1 MSLVFLKCIFL
12 IYCYW
17 EKGLGFY
24 VGLYSKKKIDLNNV
38 IMFIIILFKIVKINW
53 VGKVKWVIEL
63 MYCCLLCVMIEGKVK
78 LLFGY
83 IILKV
88 Y

>member
-1 MSLVFLKCIFL
+1 
-12 IYCYW
+12 
-17 EKGLGFY
+17 
-24 VGLYSKKKIDLNNV
+24 
-38 IMFIIILFKIVKINW
+38 MFIIILFKIVKINW
-53 VGKVKWVIEL
+53 VGKVKWVIKL